1 MLYFIFKDEVLPLKM
16 LTLITLALI
25 HEQGRL
31 VLFKEFLFR
40 NQQQHSKLH
49 ISVHVLKTAPRHYL
63 TKPTPPKDFDK
74 GKSGVPTNPPSPALS
89 V

>member
-16 LTLITLALI
+16 LNLITLALI

-40 NQQQHSKLH
+40 NQHSKLH

-63 TKPTPPKDFDK
+63 TKPTPSKDFNK